1 MINLTS
7 GKTKD
12 YSGGGTL
19 RREIRRLR
27 SLKLLDTPHGY
38 VGDMQNGSKFNL
50 ADYATITDLGRE
62 WVNAKRDTGKS
73 GTTFALF
80 VF

>member
-1 MINLTS
+1 M
-7 GKTKD
+7 
-12 YSGGGTL
+12 
-19 RREIRRLR
+19 R